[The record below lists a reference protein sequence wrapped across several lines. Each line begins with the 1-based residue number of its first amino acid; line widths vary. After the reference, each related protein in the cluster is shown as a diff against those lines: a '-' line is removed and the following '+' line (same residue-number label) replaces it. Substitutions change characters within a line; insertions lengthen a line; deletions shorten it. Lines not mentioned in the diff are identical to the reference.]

1 MEGDSEPLAP
11 EEVEASECEEDEEE
25 EEEEEEDE
33 QDDGEEEHIK
43 QGEATCGI
51 IWVYMNKLFQ
61 VCKFNSQSQSVCVCV
76 CVCLCRIVR
85 DPTG

>member
-25 EEEEEEDE
+25 EE

-51 IWVYMNKLFQ
+51 IMNKLFQ
-61 VCKFNSQSQSVCVCV
+61 VYKFNSQSQSVCL
-76 CVCLCRIVR
+76 CLCVFV
-85 DPTG
+85 